1 MARFDAAVVL
11 SMLEST
17 YGTDPA
23 PTASAN
29 AMLFQNVDWAIS
41 GEVVERPQV
50 LPHMGNDP
58 FSVVARGCALSGE
71 VDLAASGTA
80 GTAPAWA
87 PLVRA
92 CGLAQTITAA
102 TRVDY
107 TPVSSGHES
116 GVFHHFLDG
125 TRHRG
130 LGARGEFSLE
140 LVAKQIP
147 KLRISLTALYDAP
160 SAAALPTPTLTGFQT
175 PLVVEP
181 GVTGMV
187 AIGANSLP
195 FNSFRYTHGNRLVR
209 QEIPGR
215 SRVLIEARA
224 PGMEI
229 TVEAPDA
236 VNPNLFALIGTVQAI
251 TLQHGQAAGGII
263 DIITRARIQPEPRYS
278 RGPEGQVYLTLQ
290 ARPEPTLAG
299 HDEFTLR
306 VR

>member
-11 SMLEST
+11 AMLESS
-17 YGTDPA
+17 YGTDPN

-29 AMLFQNVDWAIS
+29 AMLFQEVDWSTS
-41 GEVVERPQV
+41 GEIVERPRV
-50 LPHMGNDP
+50 LPAMGNDS
-58 FSVVARGCALSGE
+58 FAVVAPACVLSGV
-71 VDLAASGTA
+71 VDLAGSGAA

-87 PLVRA
+87 PLIRA
-92 CGLAQTITAA
+92 CGMAQTITAA

-116 GVFHHFLDG
+116 AVFYHYLDG
-125 TRHRG
+125 SLHKG

-140 LVAKQIP
+140 LMARQMP
-147 KLRISLTALYDAP
+147 KLRFSLNALYAVP
-160 SAAALPTPTLTGFQT
+160 AAAALPTPTLTAWRDA
-175 PLVVEP
+175 VAVEP
-181 GVTGMV
+181 VVTGTV
-187 AIGANSLP
+187 AIGANNLP
-195 FNSFRYTHGNRLVR
+195 FSSFTYTHGNRLVR

-215 SRVLIEARA
+215 SRVLIEQRA
-224 PGMEI
+224 GSMEI

-236 VNPNLFALIGTVQAI
+236 LSPNLFSLIGTVQNI
-251 TLQHGQAAGGII
+251 TLQHGQTAGNII
-263 DIITRARIQPEPRYS
+263 DVIARARIQPGPRYS
-278 RGPEGQVYLTLQ
+278 RGPEGETYLTLT